1 MSVRETT
8 VNPRNS
14 NPPPSSYTSSKS
26 KRRDVTSTSETSST
40 NRRSVDQAS
49 TQIPTSTS
57 GRASSTPSTRARR
70 TSSLSARY
78 DGDRSHRPLDVI
90 SREQKL
96 ANRAPHLRKAQHI
109 GSDSIDHLDVAGG
122 IYHHEGPYD
131 VSMLARNAKY
141 KNSPLEAVEASN
153 QEALKAT
160 PKEKVIDSIRQHRP
174 LDGVA
179 VVPPG
184 HSDQG
189 GRYYDYREG
198 TDVMIE
204 EGNYKRWPG
213 IVSSLCTLATS
224 FYPSVQS
231 LCAKS

>member
-1 MSVRETT
+1 M
-8 VNPRNS
+8 
-14 NPPPSSYTSSKS
+14 
-26 KRRDVTSTSETSST
+26 
-40 NRRSVDQAS
+40 
-49 TQIPTSTS
+49 
-57 GRASSTPSTRARR
+57 
-70 TSSLSARY
+70 
-78 DGDRSHRPLDVI
+78 I

-96 ANRAPHLRKAQHI
+96 ANRAPHLRKNQHI

-122 IYHHEGPYD
+122 VYHHEGPYD

-141 KNSPLEAVEASN
+141 KNSPLEAVAVSN

-179 VVPPG
+179 MVPPG

-189 GRYYDYREG
+189 GRYYDYKEG

-213 IVSSLCTLATS
+213 VNYLPSDLKGKGEPSYSLEKSLKDHKSGIDHRRVASDGQPVFEMSATTSSRPSLQNNQRSSSFGTYDEGQQRYAEWESERRRESAGGKGLRKRFGSLKVSGK
-224 FYPSVQS
+224 V
-231 LCAKS
+231 